1 MSSFNRC
8 IASFASATFL
18 LSLLLA
24 FPGCGRAPSATNAT
38 SGNATPLMI
47 YCAAG
52 IRLPVEEI
60 AKKYEARFDRPV
72 QIDYGSSGELEGR
85 LEIDRRS
92 GKSRCDVYIP
102 ADVSFATRTQQK
114 GLTVESMDLASF
126 RLVLAVKPNSGLQF
140 ASVDE
145 LLAGDH
151 KYVVCDTKAGVGK
164 KTKTT
169 LAKFDKW
176 QAIDENKKASFPR
189 VPEAAN
195 AIKTSSDI
203 AAGFIWDTTAVQ
215 FGLVPIVPAE
225 LKDAAS
231 TVTANVSALS
241 KRPTDALHFCRY
253 LASADQGRPA
263 FEKHGFES
271 AATDQW
277 HEKPELVLYCG
288 GVNRNA
294 IDKTLR
300 DFESREGVV
309 IREQYAGCGTLVT
322 GINSIGNGDSQKGM
336 PDAFMTC
343 DVSYMTKVQNFFD
356 TPADVSSTRI
366 VLLVRKGNPKGIRTI
381 ADLAKDDISIGT
393 TNPRMSTLGDL
404 SWQLFE
410 DEGIKPTLEEK
421 KSVIVMT
428 PTAHELIM
436 QMTGHGKLDV
446 ALVYEANCQQ
456 LSEEFEVVPVEEDG
470 ALAVQN
476 IATARDTPYP
486 ALSSRLTKAIRS
498 EVSRKRFEVQG
509 FTWRVQP
516 TP

>member
-1 MSSFNRC
+1 M
-8 IASFASATFL
+8 
-18 LSLLLA
+18 
-24 FPGCGRAPSATNAT
+24 
-38 SGNATPLMI
+38 
-47 YCAAG
+47 
-52 IRLPVEEI
+52 
-60 AKKYEARFDRPV
+60 
-72 QIDYGSSGELEGR
+72 
-85 LEIDRRS
+85 
-92 GKSRCDVYIP
+92 
-102 ADVSFATRTQQK
+102 
-114 GLTVESMDLASF
+114 
-126 RLVLAVKPNSGLQF
+126 
-140 ASVDE
+140 
-145 LLAGDH
+145 
-151 KYVVCDTKAGVGK
+151 
-164 KTKTT
+164 
-169 LAKFDKW
+169 
-176 QAIDENKKASFPR
+176 
-189 VPEAAN
+189 
-195 AIKTSSDI
+195 
-203 AAGFIWDTTAVQ
+203 
-215 FGLVPIVPAE
+215 
-225 LKDAAS
+225 
-231 TVTANVSALS
+231 
-241 KRPTDALHFCRY
+241 
-253 LASADQGRPA
+253 
-263 FEKHGFES
+263 
-271 AATDQW
+271 
-277 HEKPELVLYCG
+277 LYCG